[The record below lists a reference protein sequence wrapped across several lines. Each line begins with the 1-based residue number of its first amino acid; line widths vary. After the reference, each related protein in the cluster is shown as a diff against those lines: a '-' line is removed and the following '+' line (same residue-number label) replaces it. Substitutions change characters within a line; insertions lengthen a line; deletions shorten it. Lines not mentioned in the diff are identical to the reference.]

1 MSEPTDESMTG
12 AEAASTKPDE
22 TTSATAAAAAATAGQ
37 KRKADSNKDSDG
49 ETKTQASQNGDS
61 ATPAKRMKL
70 LLTSSSPRPPTDRAF
85 LELLEPSDADSEQL
99 AGLKARLSDFSAD
112 AVRLIAR
119 PDAFVRFLAA
129 GSDRLECCLADCLA
143 EESDAASAVAEAAV
157 DLLSACFS
165 RLLRLYVRHLPVQR
179 LDAANPRMPSLR
191 QVGDALAE
199 VNRLASGFGFQLAE
213 SAAQLAGNLASLA
226 EQLPP
231 QQLFSSICQTAD
243 WSSEAG
249 LSQPMLS
256 QLVRLTEQKLELPTF
271 PTVQLPFNV
280 VAVVRDA
287 IAACLLTDLDADAG
301 KADAEGKDDVGDN
314 NESVW
319 RLDQAI
325 DRIRSALDNL
335 PRELAKQRAAAVAA
349 AAAAAPAEAEKS
361 SMAEG
366 EAEADNS
373 AADNA
378 ETEAVKP
385 DPEAEASAKAA
396 AEAEAAAKAAAIAY
410 ARPALAAALI
420 ECLVILHLTPHPRRQ
435 IASAASIRRRLDDA
449 RALAEAFNSAEQLR
463 PALDAI
469 AECLLEPLTPQP
481 KPDPLARWL
490 LNDPD
495 DSLPL
500 PPDDQLPKVDSEEL
514 LKYRGQPPVA
524 WARHGRAAIS
534 RLVAELVSS
543 SANADAASASKL
555 RRQIDDMLAR
565 CRGTVEWPLGVA
577 CVNSAVELGVLGGA
591 GCSGGNV
598 SPTKTRRR
606 GAAAKSAAAAAGASS
621 WPSESALRQQ
631 LLTAGSGSSGLLDEA
646 NLRRVCLAA
655 VSGQKPSPPAYTVRL
670 DAEIVADAT
679 PPEASLTSAAF
690 ADCRIDWRLGQR
702 YSLLEFSV
710 HRPPPPPP
718 PPPTLPISS
727 TKSSTAEDLP
737 KSKPAAGDGNNGK
750 ARRNAD
756 SLNPD
761 EASLIGALD
770 MWASRFAFNGWNA
783 FSANLL
789 SQAVVEF
796 LTDSR
801 DGANNS
807 ADESGG
813 VTVLR
818 TGLNQFWSGVIE
830 RIVSDR
836 RSKLSVPYLRSVF
849 TALEQLRTV
858 ASEIALEPSLETSL
872 KNIALVTSWT
882 EASFDKHCRR
892 VGIFRDFKR
901 DYLTA
906 LLRCH
911 REPLELRPSHVAAIT
926 EKHVAAYHSI
936 RRLLDALFH
945 CRDWFAFVSSG
956 GGGYEALVRR
966 APRDALSCQLV
977 CTALMEALFW
987 YRLRLHLGQPGEL
1000 YRFSQAEA
1008 GLRADGLRRFAKAIG
1023 CKVLMRGDW
1032 LEPVIVELLTDCSE

>member
-1 MSEPTDESMTG
+1 
-12 AEAASTKPDE
+12 
-22 TTSATAAAAAATAGQ
+22 
-37 KRKADSNKDSDG
+37 
-49 ETKTQASQNGDS
+49 
-61 ATPAKRMKL
+61 
-70 LLTSSSPRPPTDRAF
+70 
-85 LELLEPSDADSEQL
+85 
-99 AGLKARLSDFSAD
+99 
-112 AVRLIAR
+112 
-119 PDAFVRFLAA
+119 
-129 GSDRLECCLADCLA
+129 
-143 EESDAASAVAEAAV
+143 
-157 DLLSACFS
+157 
-165 RLLRLYVRHLPVQR
+165 
-179 LDAANPRMPSLR
+179 
-191 QVGDALAE
+191 
-199 VNRLASGFGFQLAE
+199 
-213 SAAQLAGNLASLA
+213 
-226 EQLPP
+226 
-231 QQLFSSICQTAD
+231 
-243 WSSEAG
+243 
-249 LSQPMLS
+249 
-256 QLVRLTEQKLELPTF
+256 
-271 PTVQLPFNV
+271 
-280 VAVVRDA
+280 
-287 IAACLLTDLDADAG
+287 
-301 KADAEGKDDVGDN
+301 
-314 NESVW
+314 
-319 RLDQAI
+319 
-325 DRIRSALDNL
+325 
-335 PRELAKQRAAAVAA
+335 
-349 AAAAAPAEAEKS
+349 
-361 SMAEG
+361 
-366 EAEADNS
+366 
-373 AADNA
+373 
-378 ETEAVKP
+378 
-385 DPEAEASAKAA
+385 
-396 AEAEAAAKAAAIAY
+396 
-410 ARPALAAALI
+410 
-420 ECLVILHLTPHPRRQ
+420 
-435 IASAASIRRRLDDA
+435 
-449 RALAEAFNSAEQLR
+449 
-463 PALDAI
+463 
-469 AECLLEPLTPQP
+469 
-481 KPDPLARWL
+481 
-490 LNDPD
+490 
-495 DSLPL
+495 
-500 PPDDQLPKVDSEEL
+500 
-514 LKYRGQPPVA
+514 
-524 WARHGRAAIS
+524 
-534 RLVAELVSS
+534 
-543 SANADAASASKL
+543 
-555 RRQIDDMLAR
+555 
-565 CRGTVEWPLGVA
+565 
-577 CVNSAVELGVLGGA
+577 
-591 GCSGGNV
+591 
-598 SPTKTRRR
+598 
-606 GAAAKSAAAAAGASS
+606 
-621 WPSESALRQQ
+621 
-631 LLTAGSGSSGLLDEA
+631 
-646 NLRRVCLAA
+646 
-655 VSGQKPSPPAYTVRL
+655 
-670 DAEIVADAT
+670 
-679 PPEASLTSAAF
+679 
-690 ADCRIDWRLGQR
+690 R

-1032 LEPVIVELLTDCSE
+1032 LEPMFASSSSSSSRASSGPIDLLSMMQKHPSKRGAEEVPFEAAEKIVDFSVLKALRVPKRMQNPAEILRRVSPDSKEFKTEIERQLRASFLSREQERQFRVQEAFMIENYALNEE